1 MTGTLAPP
9 FTREN
14 AAENARKAVASREAN
29 RLARSIALREAVKR
43 PDIEFEVHRV
53 RQAMKS
59 TPVTSELY
67 GELVKRLDSL
77 WNKAFPTQGAVKSK
91 STRRESARIEPE
103 PEPST
108 PQENL
113 REIKVSSENGSN
125 SALPSEPNG

>member
-9 FTREN
+9 FTRET
-14 AAENARKAVASREAN
+14 AADNARKAVISREAN
-29 RLARSIALREAVKR
+29 RKARTIALQEAVKR

-77 WNKAFPTQGAVKSK
+77 WNKAFPTQGA
-91 STRRESARIEPE
+91 ARPGRARSSM
-103 PEPST
+103 PDLPLPT

-113 REIKVSSENGSN
+113 QQSKEKPENP
-125 SALPSEPNG
+125 A